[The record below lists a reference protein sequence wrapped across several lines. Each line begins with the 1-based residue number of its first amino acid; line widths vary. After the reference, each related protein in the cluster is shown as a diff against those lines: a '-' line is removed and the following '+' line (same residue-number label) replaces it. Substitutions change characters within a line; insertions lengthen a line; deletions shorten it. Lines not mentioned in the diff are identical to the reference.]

1 MRRVDGPP
9 RFGSSNLPK
18 MSFIAVTVAV
28 LFLVAF
34 AAERGS
40 MEALLVA
47 ILSIPSAIE
56 IADRYI
62 DRQSRGGERDS

>member
-1 MRRVDGPP
+1 
-9 RFGSSNLPK
+9 